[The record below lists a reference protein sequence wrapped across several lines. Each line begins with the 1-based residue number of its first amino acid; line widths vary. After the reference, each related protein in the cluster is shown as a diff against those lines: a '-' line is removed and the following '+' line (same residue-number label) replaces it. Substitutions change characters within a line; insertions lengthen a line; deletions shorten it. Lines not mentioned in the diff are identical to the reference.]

1 MATPDPN
8 VHPRGTGVHEY
19 GAHCPP
25 FFAFSREHHPGDFES
40 ALQSGVLSL
49 CHGKTP
55 KMGDRIRDCAIFCDC
70 QFQTTDW
77 KQRSRG
83 LTAHSHVLLPFSRP
97 LQGRKRAV
105 WAHVDAHSDIMRKE
119 AESQSC
125 SVSKCRSRL
134 ERVMASLGEVRVT
147 VNQQVF
153 REDFLQ

>member
-70 QFQTTDW
+70 QFQTTAMTGNNGPEGS
-77 KQRSRG
+77 QP
-83 LTAHSHVLLPFSRP
+83 TATFCYHFPDPCKAGKGQFGP
-97 LQGRKRAV
+97 
-105 WAHVDAHSDIMRKE
+105 M
-119 AESQSC
+119 
-125 SVSKCRSRL
+125 
-134 ERVMASLGEVRVT
+134 
-147 VNQQVF
+147 
-153 REDFLQ
+153 